1 MDKLLLRVDEA
12 AELIGLGRTKTYEL
26 VASGQL
32 PAVHI
37 GKAVRV
43 ATSAIE
49 EFVRRLQAD
58 TRSPNN
64 DTEARS

>member
-37 GKAVRV
+37 GKAVRG